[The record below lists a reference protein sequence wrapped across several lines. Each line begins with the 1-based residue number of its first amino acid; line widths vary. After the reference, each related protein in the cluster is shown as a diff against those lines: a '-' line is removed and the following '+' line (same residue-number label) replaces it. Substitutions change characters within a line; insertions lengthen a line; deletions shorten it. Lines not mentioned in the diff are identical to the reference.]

1 MSPLIAFLIIFV
13 LLLIAL
19 IKFKVTPSVGL
30 FAAAVIFGL
39 MVGMPAADVLSTLP
53 AGFGNMMTSI
63 GLLIVF
69 GSIFGDFLGE
79 SGATEELA
87 KGMVRLF
94 GKKNDLLALN
104 LVGFILSIPIYFGC
118 AYVMTAPLVVALQK
132 ISRKNMKAYVIAIF
146 TGLMLTHSCVAP
158 TPGPLA
164 VAGQAGANIGWFII
178 WGLVVCLP
186 ASLLIGW
193 VYANFVASA
202 EEKKA
207 MHDGMK
213 AIMDDDKLLAP
224 DPTKP
229 SAMKSFLLVILPI
242 VMIVF
247 ASICIGILFRFY
259 KAGPTA
265 RREERQSRPQFHA
278 QRFTTAFTGSIKNSF
293 LSTLNICAFV
303 VFFTVVIQLLIRSGF
318 LPGLAQ
324 VLGTVLAPFGLTP
337 EWAQRLLTGALE
349 ISSGVWTLSGDG
361 TLSGKL
367 ILAAFML
374 GWAGISV
381 HCQVLSFI
389 GGSGL
394 SVGTYLVGKLLHGGL
409 SALFIAVL
417 VRLFPLEAPVS
428 DYLADQVA
436 GIAGMDFHRTLV
448 ISLVCAWVLFLF
460 FLFVAAA
467 AARKSLGKR
476 HRSVL

>member
-1 MSPLIAFLIIFV
+1 MSRLLSKERVRDLLLGLALLCATLALMLYPQPSMEAAKSGLALCYNVIIPSLFPFFV
-13 LLLIAL
+13 LSSLVVELGLAGYLGRLLE
-19 IKFKVTPSVGL
+19 
-30 FAAAVIFGL
+30 GL
-39 MVGMPAADVLSTLP
+39 MRPLFHV
-53 AGFGNMMTSI
+53 
-63 GLLIVF
+63 
-69 GSIFGDFLGE
+69 
-79 SGATEELA
+79 SGACASAFALGFIGGYPVGAKTAISLYENGMCTKTEAE
-87 KGMVRLF
+87 R
-94 GKKNDLLALN
+94 LLAFCN
-104 LVGFILSIPIYFGC
+104 NSGPAFILG
-118 AYVMTAPLVVALQK
+118 VVGAGVFAS
-132 ISRKNMKAYVIAIF
+132 SRVGVLLY
-146 TGLMLTHSCVAP
+146 
-158 TPGPLA
+158 LA
-164 VAGQAGANIGWFII
+164 HAA
-178 WGLVVCLP
+178 
-186 ASLLIGW
+186 
-193 VYANFVASA
+193 
-202 EEKKA
+202 
-207 MHDGMK
+207 
-213 AIMDDDKLLAP
+213 
-224 DPTKP
+224 
-229 SAMKSFLLVILPI
+229 
-242 VMIVF
+242 

-367 ILAAFML
+367 ILAAF
-374 GWAGISV
+374 
-381 HCQVLSFI
+381 I

>member
-1 MSPLIAFLIIFV
+1 MSRLLSKERVRDLLLGLALLCATLALMLYPQPSMEAAKSGLALCYNVIIPSLFPFFV
-13 LLLIAL
+13 LSSLVVELGLAGYLGRLLE
-19 IKFKVTPSVGL
+19 
-30 FAAAVIFGL
+30 GL
-39 MVGMPAADVLSTLP
+39 MRPLFHV
-53 AGFGNMMTSI
+53 
-63 GLLIVF
+63 
-69 GSIFGDFLGE
+69 
-79 SGATEELA
+79 SGACA
-87 KGMVRLF
+87 SAF
-94 GKKNDLLALN
+94 AL
-104 LVGFILSIPIYFGC
+104 GFIGGYPVG
-118 AYVMTAPLVVALQK
+118 AKTA
-132 ISRKNMKAYVIAIF
+132 ISLYEN
-146 TGLMLTHSCVAP
+146 
-158 TPGPLA
+158 
-164 VAGQAGANIGWFII
+164 
-178 WGLVVCLP
+178 
-186 ASLLIGW
+186 
-193 VYANFVASA
+193 
-202 EEKKA
+202 
-207 MHDGMK
+207 GMC
-213 AIMDDDKLLAP
+213 
-224 DPTKP
+224 TKTE
-229 SAMKSFLLVILPI
+229 ADAA
-242 VMIVF
+242 